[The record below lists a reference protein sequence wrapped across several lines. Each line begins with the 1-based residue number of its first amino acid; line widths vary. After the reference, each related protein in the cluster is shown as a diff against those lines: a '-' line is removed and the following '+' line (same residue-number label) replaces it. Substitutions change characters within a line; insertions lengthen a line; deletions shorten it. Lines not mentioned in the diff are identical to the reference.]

1 VEIFRPANYHLFIR
15 DAGVYRGNIVI
26 SLRTLPLV
34 LVLLGMFWARASGA
48 ENSGFLVTNWRNED
62 GLPHS
67 IVNSV
72 IQTRDGYLWIG
83 TYVGLVRFDGVR
95 FVHYTPSTIPELG
108 DGRVANLFEG
118 RDGTLW
124 IALESGRLLA
134 WKNGAVRVHPTDG
147 DAPLAPVA
155 TLLEDAGGII
165 WLQTFSGQFGRLTA
179 NGVELLANTGEAA
192 WRSSRTLMLDANQQL
207 WANTSGGLKIWRNG
221 KFETPEAFASELRGG
236 MEAVA
241 PARDGSIWAFRNRQ
255 LWQLSERGVL
265 ARIDV
270 PEEAVHAFNLL
281 EGADGR
287 VWLTELNGGVFCR
300 ETSGQWR
307 EVSRQSFSGA
317 NRTLYEDREGNV
329 WRGSFGG
336 GLARIRPRLF
346 AVHALPDS
354 HNDRYARSASADAA
368 GNVWAILNGQALA
381 QIPAGQQAPHPV
393 LAQNAPQGI
402 RTVFVDRRNN
412 LWVGSYAGARLYQM
426 QGEVFRA
433 ALNTNFDGEVVSA
446 IYEDAE
452 TNLWIGSTGGAGVG
466 VMPGGD
472 PDKWRVIEGM
482 PYPDVRAI
490 VRAAD
495 GSMWF
500 GTHYGGVCRWKDGR
514 WTQFTTKDGLP
525 SDYVRCLFAEADG
538 TLWLGTL
545 HGLCRWR
552 EGKFVAITSA
562 HGLWNDSL
570 SHIAEDARG
579 NFWLSS
585 FGGIFRVNRQM
596 LNDFAE
602 GKRDSIQCVGYG
614 RADGLPSVECP
625 GTCQPAGTTTPDGR
639 LWIPTVTGL
648 VSVAPNEIVENQLP
662 PPVWIEELGID
673 GKATVIN
680 PTTAS
685 ITVPPG
691 KRRFDFRFTA
701 LSLTAPER
709 VQFRYKLSGLDENW
723 SLAQPQRTAAYNY
736 IPPGEYTFE
745 VVACNNDGIWNESGH
760 SLRLEIQPF
769 FWQTWWFKLAVGG
782 GLVLALVLGV
792 RQAERLR
799 ARIKLERLEQEHAIE
814 HERSRIAKDIHDDLG
829 ANLTQI
835 VLLSQRAG
843 SAGSNP
849 QEAAHWLQKIP
860 ATARQTIRSLD
871 EIVWAVNP
879 QHDSLES
886 LANYLSQFALEH
898 LALAGIRCHLEVPT
912 VLPAVRLGAEVR
924 HNCVLTVREALQNV
938 VTHAA
943 ATEATVALEVN
954 DEHLKIT
961 VKDNGHGFDRAQIK
975 LGNGLAN
982 MRRRIE
988 DIGGHIEITSQ
999 SGRGTTVQLTLRL
1012 NRLAQRAAPKSN

>member
-1 VEIFRPANYHLFIR
+1 VIR
-15 DAGVYRGNIVI
+15 
-26 SLRTLPLV
+26 LRTLPLT
-34 LVLLGMFWARASGA
+34 LVLLGFFGARASGA
-48 ENSGFLVTNWRNED
+48 GNADFLVTHWRNED

-67 IVNSV
+67 IINAV
-72 IQTRDGYLWIG
+72 IQTQDGYLWIG

-95 FVHYTPSTIPELG
+95 FVHYTPRTLPELG
-108 DGRVANLFEG
+108 DGRVASLFES

-124 IALESGRLLA
+124 IALETGRLLA
-134 WKNGAVRVHPTDG
+134 WKGGAVRVHPSDG
-147 DAPLAPVA
+147 SAPLAPVA
-155 TLLEDAGGII
+155 TMLEGADGTI
-165 WLQTFSGQFGRLTA
+165 WLQTFSGQFGRLTT
-179 NGVELLANTGEAA
+179 NGVEVLANTGDAM
-192 WRSSRTLMLDANQQL
+192 WRSSRTLMLDAHQQL
-207 WANTSGGLKIWRNG
+207 WANTSGGLKIWREG
-221 KFETPEAFASELRGG
+221 KFESPGAFETELLGG
-236 MEAVA
+236 MDAVA
-241 PARDGSIWAFRNRQ
+241 PARDGSIWAFRNRR
-255 LWQLSERGVL
+255 LWRLSDRGVL
-265 ARIDV
+265 ARIEA
-270 PEEAVHAFNLL
+270 PEDAANAFNLL

-287 VWLTELNGGVFCR
+287 VWLTALNGGVFCR
-300 ETSGQWR
+300 EPSGPWR
-307 EVSRQSFSGA
+307 EVSSQSFSGA
-317 NRTLYEDREGNV
+317 NRTLYEDHEGNV

-346 AVHALPDS
+346 TVHELPDS
-354 HNDRYARSASADAA
+354 HNDQYARSASADAA

-381 QIPAGQQAPHPV
+381 RIPADHQVPHPV

-402 RTVFVDRRNN
+402 RTVFVDRRTN
-412 LWVGSYAGARLYQM
+412 LWLGSYGGARFHQLRD
-426 QGEVFRA
+426 GVFQS
-433 ALNTNFDGEVVSA
+433 ALKTNIDAEFVSA

-452 TNLWIGSTGGAGVG
+452 TNLWVGWTGGAGVG

-472 PDKWRVIEGM
+472 PEKWRVIEGM

-490 VRAAD
+490 ARAAD

-500 GTHYGGVCRWKDGR
+500 GTHYGGVCRLKDGR
-514 WTQFTTKDGLP
+514 WTQFTTRDGLP
-525 SDYVRCLFAEADG
+525 SDYVRCLFAEPDG

-552 EGKFVAITSA
+552 NGKFVAITSE

-579 NFWLSS
+579 NFWMSS

-596 LNDFAE
+596 LNDFAD
-602 GKRDSIQCVGYG
+602 GKRDSIQSVGYG
-614 RADGLPSVECP
+614 RADGMPSVECP

-648 VSVAPNEIVENQLP
+648 VSVSPNDIVENKLP
-662 PPVWIEELGID
+662 PPVWIEEVGID
-673 GKATVIN
+673 GSVTVIN

-709 VQFRYKLSGLDENW
+709 VLFRYKLTGLDDRW
-723 SLAQPQRTAAYNY
+723 SPAQSQRTAAFNY
-736 IPPGEYTFE
+736 IPPGKYVFE
-745 VVACNNDGIWNESGH
+745 VVASNNDGIWNERGH
-760 SLRLEIQPF
+760 SLQLEVLPF
-769 FWQTWWFKLAVGG
+769 FWQTWWFKISVGG
-782 GLVLALVLGV
+782 GLALAFMLGV
-792 RQAERLR
+792 RQMERLR

-835 VLLSQRAG
+835 VLLSKRAEG
-843 SAGSNP
+843 ASRSP
-849 QEAAHWLQKIP
+849 QEVEHWLRKIP

-879 QHDSLES
+879 LHDSLES
-886 LANYLSQFALEH
+886 LANYISQFALEY

-912 VLPAVRLGAEVR
+912 VLPEIRLGAEVR
-924 HNCVLTVREALQNV
+924 HHCVLTVREALQNIV
-938 VTHAA
+938 AHAA
-943 ATEATVALEVN
+943 ATEVTVALQVN
-954 DEHLKIT
+954 EAQLHT
-961 VKDNGHGFDRAQIK
+961 HVTDNGRGFDLAQTQ

-988 DIGGHIEITSQ
+988 DLGGQFEIDSKP
-999 SGRGTTVQLTLRL
+999 GRGSTVQLTLRL
-1012 NRLAQRAAPKSN
+1012 NHVSNRTRTRPN